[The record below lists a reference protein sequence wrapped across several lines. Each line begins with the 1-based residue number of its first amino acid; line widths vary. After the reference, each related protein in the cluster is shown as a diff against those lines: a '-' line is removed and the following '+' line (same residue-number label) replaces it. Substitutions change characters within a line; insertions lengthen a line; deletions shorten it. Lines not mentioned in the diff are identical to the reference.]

1 MRYVIVCVVKGE
13 AGDFNN
19 NLRRELFEKFKAKS
33 SKLPAHFTIKAPF
46 EHNGDILDLENILEE
61 FCNEEKLAP
70 FDINGYSNFD
80 KRVIYMKV
88 NMSSEGKTIHDK
100 LIEEISKDPYIGFK
114 KGEGKDKIFHVTLAS
129 KNLQPI
135 YNEVWDYVNKYKCD
149 FKCSF
154 DNITIYNWDNNTW
167 NVYREFKMV
176 KTS

>member
-19 NLRRELFEKFKAKS
+19 NLRKELFKNFKAKS

-46 EHNGDILDLENILEE
+46 EYDEEILDLESILEQ
-61 FCNEEKLAP
+61 FCNKEKSAS
-70 FDINGYSNFD
+70 FDIEGYSNFD

-88 NMSSEGKTIHDK
+88 NMSKEGQSVHDK
-100 LIEEISKDPYIGFK
+100 LIDEISKVPYINFR
-114 KGEGKDKIFHVTLAS
+114 KGEGKDKVFHVTLAS
-129 KNLQPI
+129 KKLQPI
-135 YNEVWDYVNKYKCD
+135 YNEVWDYVNKYPCD

-167 NVYREFKMV
+167 NVYREFKM
-176 KTS
+176 K